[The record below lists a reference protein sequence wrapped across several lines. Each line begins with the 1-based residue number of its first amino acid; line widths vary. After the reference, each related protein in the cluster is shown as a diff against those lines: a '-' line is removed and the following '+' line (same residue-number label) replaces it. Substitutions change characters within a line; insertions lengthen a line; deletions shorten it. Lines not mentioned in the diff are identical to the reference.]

1 MKITFESKAW
11 ISEYNS
17 NTPEQLRTPKGADSL
32 YYTSHDMSKTRHTFA
47 GNATITLDLCGER
60 ELVDNKVASLREQA
74 VSIRAKATAEVT
86 RIEGQIQQ
94 LLCIENSTVSLASV
108 LVDDDGIPF

>member
-1 MKITFESKAW
+1 MKITFETKAW

-32 YYTSHDMSKTRHTFA
+32 YYTSHDMSKSGHVFA
-47 GNATITLDLCGER
+47 GNAVVTLDLCGER

-86 RIEGQIQQ
+86 RIEGQIQS
-94 LLCIENSTVSLASV
+94 LLSIENGATPAA
-108 LVDDDGIPF
+108 